1 MLKPILTTIAAVAAV
16 EMRHDIAVVVRYVA
30 KETRRTVMD
39 RINATR
45 SD

>member
-30 KETRRTVMD
+30 KHTRRSVMD

-45 SD
+45 KD